1 MNNDAEVAAL
11 VSQDNERT
19 NVGSDEVQAAIMASV
34 QSPAAAEAERQRSV
48 FQRYKKMIWFKT
60 LLLNSLS

>member
-48 FQRYKKMIWFKT
+48 FQRYISK
-60 LLLNSLS
+60 